1 MDTLP
6 TQTLVDFIESLL
18 GSLPSSSS
26 VKSSDAVVFGEL
38 LVDLLWTIDIELDDV
53 HSDAKAALASAE
65 NGDVST
71 SAEENDAAAVLARVA
86 KAKQSAEADKT
97 TLANLLR
104 SLVVSAS
111 SMFVYSV
118 NYKSA

>member
-1 MDTLP
+1 MNTLP
-6 TQTLVDFIESLL
+6 TQSLIDFIESLL

-26 VKSSDAVVFGEL
+26 VKSSDAVVFSEL
-38 LVDLLWTIDIELDDV
+38 LVDLLWTIDIELDDF
-53 HSDAKAALASAE
+53 HSDAKVALASAE

-71 SAEENDAAAVLARVA
+71 SADENDAAAVLARVA

-111 SMFVYSV
+111 SLSAYSV
-118 NYKSA
+118 KYKSG